1 MAFTKLQELRRGF
14 VVPLGAGGPA
24 ADDQEAVRPTPTR
37 GIGVQFGSFGHWAI
51 PLRLARTR
59 CDDCYSPERWIIDLT
74 TLTTLHARQLQR
86 VGGVSC
92 RGRDCIRG
100 PRLRWIGLS
109 PSSRR
114 KCESSRCTDD
124 DSGWRGYVG
133 TAAQIQQKKLKCHK

>member
-37 GIGVQFGSFGHWAI
+37 GVGVQFGSFGHWAI

-74 TLTTLHARQLQR
+74 TLTTHMLDSSSEWAACHAE
-86 VGGVSC
+86 V
-92 RGRDCIRG
+92 
-100 PRLRWIGLS
+100 
-109 PSSRR
+109 
-114 KCESSRCTDD
+114 ETA
-124 DSGWRGYVG
+124 YV
-133 TAAQIQQKKLKCHK
+133 ARA